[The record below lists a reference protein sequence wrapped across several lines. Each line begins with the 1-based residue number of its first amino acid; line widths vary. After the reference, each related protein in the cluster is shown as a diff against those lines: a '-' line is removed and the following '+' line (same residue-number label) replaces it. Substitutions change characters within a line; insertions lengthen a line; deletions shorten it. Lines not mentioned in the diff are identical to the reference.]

1 MFVGFSKN
9 LGNGFRIGIGYNLN
23 NNKPS
28 KRDNDREEF
37 VSKVLSEIKNLF
49 QEICNKLNI
58 SQETFKFAIEQ
69 NCQIEITDI
78 LTENNSKKMSE
89 ISDIFSNIS
98 ELIEKVSFQKVY
110 QLKRKKKL
118 QILFLNQKK

>member
-49 QEICNKLNI
+49 QENM
-58 SQETFKFAIEQ
+58 Q
-69 NCQIEITDI
+69 
-78 LTENNSKKMSE
+78 
-89 ISDIFSNIS
+89 
-98 ELIEKVSFQKVY
+98 
-110 QLKRKKKL
+110 
-118 QILFLNQKK
+118 

>member
-58 SQETFKFAIEQ
+58 SQETF
-69 NCQIEITDI
+69 
-78 LTENNSKKMSE
+78 
-89 ISDIFSNIS
+89 
-98 ELIEKVSFQKVY
+98 
-110 QLKRKKKL
+110 
-118 QILFLNQKK
+118 

>member
-49 QEICNKLNI
+49 QEIGCLTYIVLFFIFMLII
-58 SQETFKFAIEQ
+58 SF
-69 NCQIEITDI
+69 ITHEDK
-78 LTENNSKKMSE
+78 TNNLEHSKVE
-89 ISDIFSNIS
+89 HSN
-98 ELIEKVSFQKVY
+98 VD
-110 QLKRKKKL
+110 KKTK
-118 QILFLNQKK
+118 